1 MTPLRRLAPL
11 LFCTLLLGACEI
23 RSYLDIDMSDL
34 SNGSVLVQV
43 GFDEQFRE
51 AMEEFGGGTDLLG
64 ELESDAPAEG
74 WAVDRFVAGDIEGVT
89 LSKEFSSLDELQA
102 ILEEGR
108 ISGPQE
114 GLVGEMTFTDTGDTI
129 RFEADVP
136 EDGDLGGD
144 LEGFDPEQLEGLLT
158 YDARIRVT
166 FPGDVIDHNGELVEN
181 TVTWE
186 FEDPSSMAGAELFAE
201 ARKGSG
207 SVALYLLAAGLG
219 LGVIALVVWQVLRRR
234 NPPTDSPTIGTDG
247 PIINGPV
254 INGPVIDRVGTD
266 GLAAT
271 ASEDAVEP
279 PGVEPAQ
286 PSNESA

>member
-1 MTPLRRLAPL
+1 MSSLRRFVFL
-11 LFCTLLLGACEI
+11 LVCGLLLAACEI
-23 RSYLDIDMSDL
+23 RSYVDIDMSDL

-51 AMEEFGGGTDLLG
+51 AMEEFGGGTDLLS

-74 WAVDRFVAGDIEGVT
+74 WAVDRFVDGDIEGVA
-89 LSKEFSSLDELQA
+89 LSKSFTSLEELQA
-102 ILEEGR
+102 IVEEGR

-136 EDGDLGGD
+136 DDADLGGD
-144 LEGFDPEQLEGLLT
+144 LEGFDPEQVEGLLT

-186 FEDPSSMAGAELFAE
+186 FEDPTSMAGAELFAE

-207 SVALYLLAAGLG
+207 SVALYLLAAVLG

-234 NPPTDSPTIGTDG
+234 NPPTDSPITGTDG
-247 PIINGPV
+247 PIIDGLA
-254 INGPVIDRVGTD
+254 IDRFGTD
-266 GLAAT
+266 GLAST

-279 PGVEPAQ
+279 PEVEPAQ

>member
-1 MTPLRRLAPL
+1 MTSLRRLAPL

-23 RSYLDIDMSDL
+23 RSYVDIDMSDL

-51 AMEEFGGGTDLLG
+51 AMEEFGGGVDLLS
-64 ELESDAPAEG
+64 ELESDAPDEG
-74 WAVDRFVAGDIEGVT
+74 WAVDRFADGDIEGVT
-89 LSKEFSSLDELQA
+89 LSKDFSSVDELQE
-102 ILEEGR
+102 IVEEGR

-136 EDGDLGGD
+136 EDADLGGD
-144 LEGFDPEQLEGLLT
+144 LEGFDPEQLEGLFT

-166 FPGDVIDHNGELVEN
+166 FPGDVIDHNGELLEN
-181 TVTWE
+181 TVTWA
-186 FEDPSSMAGAELFAE
+186 FDDPTSMAGAELFAE
-201 ARKGSG
+201 AEKGSG
-207 SVALYLLAAGLG
+207 SVALYLLAAVLG

-234 NPPTDSPTIGTDG
+234 SPPTDSPIAGADG
-247 PIINGPV
+247 PIINELG
-254 INGPVIDRVGTD
+254 IHRLGTD
-266 GLAAT
+266 ELAST

-279 PGVEPAQ
+279 PAVEPAQ